1 MGGIHESRQQLG
13 LLADCLGTKGGE
25 LVVATAGV
33 MRGTGVVDFGLT
45 DQLVGDQSSERSVQ
59 RARPQP
65 NLPVRE
71 LINEPHHGVPMA
83 VAGGQ
88 RQQHLEA
95 RRRQRRQTTCRTHIR
110 RIQSVTGMT
119 IMDISGSSI
128 RMGVIAM
135 GKIVVVNNVTLDGVT
150 QGPGRPD
157 EDTRGGFEYGGWGI
171 PYADQMQGE
180 AMGKSMAQAIL
191 LGRRTYEDFYGYW
204 PKQTDNPYTEVLNQT
219 PKYVASTTAA
229 EPLPWQNST
238 LLSGDLTAEVAAL
251 RDRTDGAIAV
261 LGSGELVRWL
271 AEQDLV
277 DEYLMLIH
285 PLVLGS
291 GTRLFAE
298 KGPRRE
304 LRLTDSVV
312 TTTGVVIAT
321 YDARVAGAG

>member
-1 MGGIHESRQQLG
+1 
-13 LLADCLGTKGGE
+13 
-25 LVVATAGV
+25 
-33 MRGTGVVDFGLT
+33 
-45 DQLVGDQSSERSVQ
+45 
-59 RARPQP
+59 
-65 NLPVRE
+65 
-71 LINEPHHGVPMA
+71 
-83 VAGGQ
+83 
-88 RQQHLEA
+88 
-95 RRRQRRQTTCRTHIR
+95 
-110 RIQSVTGMT
+110 
-119 IMDISGSSI
+119 
-128 RMGVIAM
+128 MGVIAM

-180 AMGKSMAQAIL
+180 AMGKSMAQARGIL

-238 LLSGDLTAEVAAL
+238 LLSGDLAAKVSAL
-251 RDRTDGAIAV
+251 RDRTDGVIAV

-271 AEQDLV
+271 AEQDLI

-291 GTRLFAE
+291 GTRLFPE
-298 KGPRRE
+298 KGPRRP
-304 LRLTDSVV
+304 LRLTDAVV

-321 YDARVAGAG
+321 YDARAESAA

>member
-1 MGGIHESRQQLG
+1 
-13 LLADCLGTKGGE
+13 
-25 LVVATAGV
+25 
-33 MRGTGVVDFGLT
+33 
-45 DQLVGDQSSERSVQ
+45 
-59 RARPQP
+59 
-65 NLPVRE
+65 
-71 LINEPHHGVPMA
+71 
-83 VAGGQ
+83 
-88 RQQHLEA
+88 
-95 RRRQRRQTTCRTHIR
+95 
-110 RIQSVTGMT
+110 
-119 IMDISGSSI
+119 
-128 RMGVIAM
+128 M

-180 AMGKSMAQAIL
+180 AMGKSMAQARGIL

-238 LLSGDLTAEVAAL
+238 LLSGDLAAKVSAL
-251 RDRTDGAIAV
+251 RDRTDGVIAV

-271 AEQDLV
+271 AEQELI

-291 GTRLFAE
+291 GTRLFPE
-298 KGPRRE
+298 KGPRRP
-304 LRLTDSVV
+304 LRLTDAVV

-321 YDARVAGAG
+321 YDARAEGAA

>member
-1 MGGIHESRQQLG
+1 
-13 LLADCLGTKGGE
+13 
-25 LVVATAGV
+25 
-33 MRGTGVVDFGLT
+33 
-45 DQLVGDQSSERSVQ
+45 
-59 RARPQP
+59 
-65 NLPVRE
+65 
-71 LINEPHHGVPMA
+71 
-83 VAGGQ
+83 
-88 RQQHLEA
+88 
-95 RRRQRRQTTCRTHIR
+95 
-110 RIQSVTGMT
+110 
-119 IMDISGSSI
+119 
-128 RMGVIAM
+128 MGVIAM

-180 AMGKSMAQAIL
+180 AMGKSMAQARGIL

-238 LLSGDLTAEVAAL
+238 LLSGDLAAKVSAL
-251 RDRTDGAIAV
+251 RDRTDGVIAV

-271 AEQDLV
+271 AEQELI

-291 GTRLFAE
+291 GTRLFPE
-298 KGPRRE
+298 KGPRRP
-304 LRLTDSVV
+304 LRLTDAVV

-321 YDARVAGAG
+321 YDARAESAA